1 MDGELFCKIVQGV
14 KGMAGVKAFLIL
26 TVAALDLT
34 IVPLGIRAHEFV
46 ADPQLGSRLFK
57 QCR

>member
-1 MDGELFCKIVQGV
+1 MNGELFCKIVQGV

-26 TVAALDLT
+26 TVAALDL
-34 IVPLGIRAHEFV
+34 IVV
-46 ADPQLGSRLFK
+46 ARRIGTDQFMPKAQFGSRFLK